1 MARGSMT
8 PAGKPAWS
16 REASI
21 GDYGGDPNK
30 RASIT
35 EGKTP
40 YAWGWYRELQNA
52 RGSAYST
59 QIGGTLVHCENLAL
73 ARYYAHF
80 ASRMP
85 EYLAANA
92 LPGSAG
98 DLLDYWAKVLGV
110 SSAPSE
116 QDWQK
121 RQRCAAH
128 YQAVTGVTESTI
140 RAALQALLGDV
151 YVDATFTGGDTMS
164 DPPDQTFWPGGDA
177 GDPSLS
183 IGGAVWSSERSHL
196 WVEVQRPAGM
206 TLGQYTNLINVQAV
220 QLLDRMLPA
229 FATFTLSESGG
240 FDLDVDSLDL
250 VGLTPS

>member
-1 MARGSMT
+1 MT

-30 RASIT
+30 RTSVT

-40 YAWGWYRELQNA
+40 YAWGWYREMQNA

-73 ARYYAHF
+73 ARYYAYL

-98 DLLDYWAKVLGV
+98 DLLDYWAEVLGV
-110 SSAPSE
+110 PSTPSDP
-116 QDWQK
+116 DWQI

-151 YVDATFTGGDTMS
+151 YVDATFAGGDTMS

-183 IGGAVWSSERSHL
+183 IGGAPWSSERSHL

-206 TLGQYTNLINVQAV
+206 TAGEYNQLVRVQAV

-229 FATFTLSESGG
+229 FCTFTLSEGGG
-240 FDLDVDSLDL
+240 FNLDVDRLDFT
-250 VGLTPS
+250 GLTTS